1 MGDVGEGAGV
11 HQHRGLLRGLHQG
24 RLQGVFEQHS
34 HGARHLQ
41 LLGGDGVAAAVQRQ
55 LDAADAGAQ
64 VFQIAGQRQNGHQ
77 LGGGGDDEA
86 IGALHPIGGA
96 ALA

>member
-1 MGDVGEGAGV
+1 MGDVGEGPCV

-24 RLQGVFEQHS
+24 RLQGVFEQHR

-41 LLGGDGVAAAVQRQ
+41 LLGGDGVAAVVQRQ

-64 VFQIAGQRQNGHQ
+64 VFQIAGERQDGHQ

-86 IGALHPIGGA
+86 IGALHPVGGA